1 ARFRVAHCLRS
12 RPPLTFGLY
21 TLSDTLAVLLLN
33 PFYNWLRTHGRKN
46 PTIRRIGQRALS
58 FAMLGVLR
66 PTPEE
71 VREGRL
77 APALL
82 RIATVGFGVDIYT
95 AGALVT
101 GLPVPRLV
109 GWSAAMVGD
118 LLWFALLL
126 GSSVAAAH
134 LFNDER
140 ATAGVVLIVTFV

>member
-1 ARFRVAHCLRS
+1 M
-12 RPPLTFGLY
+12 
-21 TLSDTLAVLLLN
+21 LAVAMIG
-33 PFYNWLRTHGRKN
+33 T
-46 PTIRRIGQRALS
+46 RRPSAD
-58 FAMLGVLR
+58 
-66 PTPEE
+66 E
-71 VREGRL
+71 VCAGRL

-118 LLWFALLL
+118 LVWFALLL

-140 ATAGVVLIVTFV
+140 ATAAVVLVVTFVGPSILRRIFPALRG